1 MKTRGKLQNLSLRK
15 TGSSA
20 SIFLVR
26 CIFPS
31 GFSLIELM
39 IASLIF
45 ITGGLCI
52 MSLLLYAISINQ
64 QAKLDSAALH
74 LSEQKIEELKMLPFS
89 DSRLTAPGCSMNG
102 KDEIDFLSGADPQH
116 SSEVQLPLELSRG
129 SFINYDTRWHV
140 EDSAGGKIITVA
152 TSPHP
157 SPFAQYHP
165 ANLRIIRTPSKNGGG
180 YEDSHHPILLS
191 NE

>member
-1 MKTRGKLQNLSLRK
+1 MKVRGKLQNLSFRK
-15 TGSSA
+15 PSS
-20 SIFLVR
+20 SVPFFFVM
-26 CIFPS
+26 CISSS
-31 GFSLIELM
+31 GFSLIELI

-52 MSLLLYAISINQ
+52 MSLLLYSISINQ
-64 QAKLDSAALH
+64 QTKLDSAALH

-102 KDEIDFLSGADPQH
+102 KDEIDFHSGADAQH
-116 SSEVQLPLELSRG
+116 SNEVQLPLELSRG
-129 SFINYDTRWHV
+129 SFINYETRWHV
-140 EDSAGGKIITVA
+140 EDSAGKKLITVA

-165 ANLRIIRTPSKNGGG
+165 ANLRIIRTP
-180 YEDSHHPILLS
+180 
-191 NE
+191 